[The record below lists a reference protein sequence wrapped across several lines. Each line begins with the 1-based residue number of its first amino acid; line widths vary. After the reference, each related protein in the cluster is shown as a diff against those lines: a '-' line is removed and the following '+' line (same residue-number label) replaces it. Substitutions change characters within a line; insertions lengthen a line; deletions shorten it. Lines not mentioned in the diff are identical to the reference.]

1 MLIDRKNELDNGLK
15 REKEMTADVVYNY
28 ERLNQEIK
36 SLSSKYKSMR

>member
-1 MLIDRKNELDNGLK
+1 VLIDRKNELDNGLK